1 MSKLNRSNNDKPR
14 LCCFGYVDYI
24 VLASSLAI
32 AVAEEV
38 NTTDLNILAGFF
50 ATFSDELALIAS
62 VKGGCSDNSNSNS
75 DSDSN
80 SSSSQEITFVP
91 PIPATSGSRAKPKV
105 TKRKKIKKYKK
116 KKKV

>member
-24 VLASSLAI
+24 VLASSLAV

-38 NTTDLNILAGFF
+38 STTDLNILAGFF

-62 VKGGCSDNSNSNS
+62 VKGGCCDN
-75 DSDSN
+75 SDSN
-80 SSSSQEITFVP
+80 SPQEITFVSP
-91 PIPATSGSRAKPKV
+91 VPDTSNSRAKPNV